1 MSTPTTAST
10 PSRWRKA
17 LTWSA
22 PVPDLCVLGWQSRRF
37 DARATV
43 SSGEKTK
50 KGSVACGEIARNA
63 NIKGLL

>member
-17 LTWSA
+17 LTWLA
-22 PVPDLCVLGWQSRRF
+22 PVLDLCVLGWQSRRF
-37 DARATV
+37 DAHATV